1 MLNDVELKELLFRI
15 LRDNIYC
22 EDDNLFIR
30 NELKYMFHNLL
41 QTLDPAEMQRVYDE
55 IEYKEDDDE

>member
-1 MLNDVELKELLFRI
+1 MTNLDLTELLFRI
-15 LRDNIYC
+15 LRDNVYC

-41 QTLDPAEMQRVYDE
+41 KTLDPEEMQRVYDE
-55 IEYKEDDDE
+55 IEYKEEDE

>member
-1 MLNDVELKELLFRI
+1 MTNLDLTELLFRI
-15 LRDNIYC
+15 LRDNVYC

-41 QTLDPAEMQRVYDE
+41 KTLDPEEMRRLYDE
-55 IEYKEDDDE
+55 IEYKEEEE

>member
-1 MLNDVELKELLFRI
+1 MTNLDLTELLFRI
-15 LRDNIYC
+15 LRDNVYC

-41 QTLDPAEMQRVYDE
+41 KTLDPEEMQRVYDE
-55 IEYKEDDDE
+55 IEYKDEDGE

>member
-1 MLNDVELKELLFRI
+1 MTNLDLTELLFRI
-15 LRDNIYC
+15 LRDNVYC

-41 QTLDPAEMQRVYDE
+41 KTLDPEEMQRVYDE
-55 IEYKEDDDE
+55 IEYKEEDGE